1 MFSRL
6 LVPLDGSELAEKA
19 LAYAAYIAREVGAE
33 LRLFRVVTRPAP
45 PLSDGEMVIIAD
57 TGPTVAEESANARQY
72 LQMTAERLRE
82 TGIRVDYAIEVGDAA
97 TAIVEY
103 AREQSVDL
111 IVMSTHGRSGLG
123 RWVYGSVADRVL
135 RSSAQP
141 VLLVRASS
149 PVPPVR
155 PRPTEQ

>member
-1 MFSRL
+1 
-6 LVPLDGSELAEKA
+6 
-19 LAYAAYIAREVGAE
+19 
-33 LRLFRVVTRPAP
+33 
-45 PLSDGEMVIIAD
+45 MVIIAD